1 MTEQRQNVEDPSRKP
16 CGMEAIWPMPRPQ
29 PDTLGE
35 KTLYD
40 AASILDAYR
49 GMDWGKVISAMYK
62 LDNAQLS
69 SSVAALIDVRFAPL
83 IAAAEAAEKRLAYLE
98 VDVWDGRLGCEVSL
112 DRLIDEGG
120 CAELVALRA
129 AIATAKGGAK

>member
-1 MTEQRQNVEDPSRKP
+1 MNEQRQNVEDPSRKA

-29 PDTLGE
+29 PETLGE

-49 GMDWGKVISAMYK
+49 GMDWGKVISEMCK

-83 IAAAEAAEKRLAYLE
+83 IAAAEAVVQR
-98 VDVWDGRLGCEVSL
+98 WDSPQWKWDQHTGEFN
-112 DRLIDEGG
+112 IP
-120 CAELVALRA
+120 LRA
-129 AIATAKGGAK
+129 AIANAKGGAQ

>member
-83 IAAAEAAEKRLAYLE
+83 IAAAEAVCDRMDGCGLSAA
-98 VDVWDGRLGCEVSL
+98 VDT
-112 DRLIDEGG
+112 
-120 CAELVALRA
+120 LRA
-129 AIATAKGGAK
+129 AIANAKGGAK